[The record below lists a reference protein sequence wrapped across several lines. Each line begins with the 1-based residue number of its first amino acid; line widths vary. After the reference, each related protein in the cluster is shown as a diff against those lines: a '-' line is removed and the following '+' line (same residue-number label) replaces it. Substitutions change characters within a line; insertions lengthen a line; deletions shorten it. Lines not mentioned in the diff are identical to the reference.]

1 MTCLHESREV
11 QVRPPGRVRLLRRIV
26 SFPATFAQGTCDCLL
41 TLSSD
46 IYRYAESASVITFE
60 HFSSKYLSSKDSDR
74 RILRSP
80 KMRVQLQ
87 QRRKSD
93 GMGDGIEESRQRKHS
108 PFQYFERAIDER
120 VGVTEIG
127 GEIVVSRRSRT
138 H

>member
-120 VGVTEIG
+120 VGVI
-127 GEIVVSRRSRT
+127 SRSFGKQ
-138 H
+138 HVALI